1 MALDT
6 IRIRGARTHNLKNID
21 LDLPRDRLIVI
32 TGLSGS
38 GKSSLAFDTIY
49 AEGQRRYVES
59 LSAYARQFL
68 SVMEKPDVDHIE
80 GLSPAIS
87 IEQKST
93 SHNPRSTVGT
103 ITEIYDYLRLLF
115 ARVGTPRC
123 PDHHFPLEAQTVSQ
137 MVDLMLA
144 PALTGAGGEHR
155 YMLLAPVVR
164 DRKGE
169 HVQIFDQ
176 LRAQGFVRVRV
187 DGTLHEIDQ
196 VPALALRQKH
206 SIDVVIDR
214 FRPREDM
221 KQRLAESVETALK
234 LGDGLASVVDLD
246 DASIAEV
253 LFSSKFSCP
262 ICDYS
267 LPELEPRLFSFNS
280 PAGACPKCD
289 GLGVTQFFDPARVV
303 GHPEL
308 SLAAGAVRGW
318 DRRNAYYFQLI
329 ASLARHYGFDVDT
342 HWEDLSGDVR
352 NAVLNGSGDDVVTFS
367 YLTEAGGRTQRKH
380 KFEGILPNLERRYRD
395 TESQMV
401 REELSKYISDRP
413 CPECHGARLNRA
425 ARNVFVSERNLP
437 DVVKLP
443 VDETL
448 AFFAGLKMPG
458 WRGEIAGKI
467 VKEIHDRLRFLVDVG
482 LDYLTLDRKADSL
495 SGGEAQ
501 RIRLAS
507 QIGAGLVGV
516 MYVLD
521 EPSIGLHQ
529 RDNERL
535 LGTLTRLRDIGN
547 TVIVVE
553 HDEDAIRMADYI
565 VDIGP
570 GAGVHGGRI
579 VAQGQLADIL
589 AASESLTGDYLS
601 GKRRI
606 EIPKLRHK
614 PNDKLTLHLLGA
626 TGNNLKNVDLA
637 IPAGLFTCIT
647 GVSGSGKSTLIN
659 DTLQTLASNEL
670 NGASHTV
677 APYRE
682 VIGMDLFDKV
692 VDIDQSPIGRTPRS
706 NPATYTGLFTPL
718 RELFAQVPEARAR
731 GYSPGRFSFNVR
743 GGRCEACQG
752 DGLIKVEMHF
762 LPDVY
767 VPCDVC
773 HGKRYNRETMEVH
786 YKGFNISDVLNM
798 TIEDALKLFEPVPS
812 IARKLETLVDVGLSY
827 IKLGQSAT
835 TLSGGEAQRVKL
847 SKELSRRDTG
857 RTLYLLD
864 EPTTGLHFHD
874 IEHLLMVLHRLR
886 DDGNTIVVIEHNL
899 DVIKTADW
907 VIDLG
912 PEGGHRGGQ
921 IIATGT
927 PEEIAANPASHTG
940 RFLAPHLLSSHL
952 VSENENEQRKARPR
966 HGEAHKPM
974 RRRKTGK

>member
-1 MALDT
+1 MDQ

-21 LDLPRDRLIVI
+21 LDLPRNRLIVI

-103 ITEIYDYLRLLF
+103 ITEVYDYLRLLY
-115 ARVGTPRC
+115 ARVGSPRC
-123 PDHHFPLEAQTVSQ
+123 PDHQFPLEAQTVSQ
-137 MVDLMLA
+137 MVDLVLA
-144 PALTGAGGEHR
+144 QPEDTRL
-155 YMLLAPVVR
+155 MLLAPVVR
-164 DRKGE
+164 ERKGE
-169 HVQIFDQ
+169 HVQVLEQ
-176 LRAQGFVRVRV
+176 LRAQGYVRVRV
-187 DGTLHEIDQ
+187 DGVVYDIAD
-196 VPALALRQKH
+196 VPALNLRQKH
-206 SIDVVIDR
+206 TIEAVIDR
-214 FRPREDM
+214 FKPRAENR
-221 KQRLAESVETALK
+221 QRLAESFETALK
-234 LGDGLASVVDLD
+234 LGDGMATVQSMD
-246 DASIAEV
+246 DTAAAPL

-262 ICDYS
+262 VCDYS

-280 PAGACPKCD
+280 PVGACPSCD
-289 GLGVTQFFDPARVV
+289 GLGLAEFFDPSRIVV
-303 GHPEL
+303 HPEL

-329 ASLARHYGFDVDT
+329 ASLAKHYGFAVDMPWSELAEA
-342 HWEDLSGDVR
+342 HR
-352 NAVLNGSGDDVVTFS
+352 QAVLYGSGETVITFN
-367 YLTEAGGRTQRKH
+367 YLTESGGRTQRKH
-380 KFEGILPNLERRYRD
+380 RFEGIVPNLERRYRE
-395 TESQMV
+395 TESQAV
-401 REELSKYISDRP
+401 KEELARFINTRA
-413 CPECHGARLNRA
+413 CPECAGARLNKA
-425 ARNVFVSERNLP
+425 ARNVFVADRPLP
-437 DVVKLP
+437 SITRLP
-443 VDETL
+443 VDEAL
-448 AFFAGLKMPG
+448 QFFSHLSLSG
-458 WRGEIAGKI
+458 WRGEVAVKI
-467 VKEIHDRLRFLVDVG
+467 VKEIRERLRFLVDVG
-482 LDYLTLDRKADSL
+482 LDYLTLERKADTL

-535 LGTLTRLRDIGN
+535 LGTLTRLRDMGN

-553 HDEDAIRMADYI
+553 HDEDAIRLADHV

-570 GAGVHGGRI
+570 GAGVHGGEV
-579 VAQGQLADIL
+579 VAEGQLKDIL
-589 AASESLTGDYLS
+589 KAPRSLTGAYLS
-601 GKRRI
+601 GKKRI
-606 EIPKLRHK
+606 EVPKKRHK
-614 PNDKLTLHLLGA
+614 PSPGMALHLRGA
-626 TGNNLKNVDLA
+626 HGNNLKDVDLT
-637 IPAGLFTCIT
+637 IHAGLMTCIT

-659 DTLQTLASNEL
+659 DTLYHLAANEL

-682 VIGMDLFDKV
+682 VEGIDLFDKV

-718 RELFAQVPEARAR
+718 RELYAQVPEARAR

-773 HGKRYNRETMEVH
+773 HGKRYNRETLELL
-786 YKGFNISDVLNM
+786 YKGYSIHDVLEM
-798 TIEDALKLFEPVPS
+798 TVEDALKLFEPVPTLS
-812 IARKLETLVDVGLSY
+812 RKLETLVDVGLSY

-847 SKELSRRDTG
+847 SRELSRRDTG
-857 RTLYLLD
+857 RTLYILD

-874 IEHLLMVLHRLR
+874 IEHLLAVLHKLR
-886 DDGNTIVVIEHNL
+886 DEGNTIVVIEHNL

-907 VIDLG
+907 VVDLG
-912 PEGGHRGGQ
+912 PEGGHRGGL
-921 IIATGT
+921 IIAEGT
-927 PEEIAANPASHTG
+927 PESLAATPASHTG
-940 RFLAPHLLSSHL
+940 EFLARLLSAP
-952 VSENENEQRKARPR
+952 KAAKKRS
-966 HGEAHKPM
+966 AA
-974 RRRKTGK
+974 

>member
-1 MALDT
+1 MDK
-6 IRIRGARTHNLKNID
+6 ISIRGARTHNLKNID
-21 LDLPRDRLIVI
+21 IDLPRDKLIVI

-80 GLSPAIS
+80 GLSPAIA
-87 IEQKST
+87 IEQKAT

-115 ARVGTPRC
+115 ARVGSPKC
-123 PDHHFPLEAQTVSQ
+123 PDHGFPLEAQTVSQ
-137 MVDLMLA
+137 MVDAVLA
-144 PALTGAGGEHR
+144 LPEDARL
-155 YMLLAPVVR
+155 MLLAPVIR
-164 DRKGE
+164 ERKGE
-169 HVQIFDQ
+169 HVQVFEQ

-187 DGTLHEIDQ
+187 NGTLYEIDQ
-196 VPALALRQKH
+196 VPALGLRNKH
-206 SIDVVIDR
+206 TIEAVIDR
-214 FRPREDM
+214 FKPRADL
-221 KQRLAESVETALK
+221 KQRLAESFETALK
-234 LGDGLASVVDLD
+234 LGDGMASVVEIDSD
-246 DASIAEV
+246 KAAPV

-262 ICDYS
+262 VCDFS

-280 PAGACPKCD
+280 PMGACPSCD
-289 GLGVTQFFDPARVV
+289 GLGIKDFFDPGRVV
-303 GHPEL
+303 VHPEL

-329 ASLARHYGFDVDT
+329 ASLAKHYAFDVDT
-342 HWEDLSGDVR
+342 PWQKLPEKIRDAILF
-352 NAVLNGSGDDVVTFS
+352 GSGEDIISFT
-367 YLTEAGGRTQRKH
+367 YLTESGGRTQRKH
-380 KFEGILPNLERRYRD
+380 KFEGIVPNLDRRFRE
-395 TESQMV
+395 TESQAV
-401 REELSKYISDRP
+401 KEELSKFISVQP
-413 CPECHGARLNRA
+413 CPTCNGARLNKA
-425 ARNVFVSERNLP
+425 ARSVTVANKTLSEITRWP
-437 DVVKLP
+437 I
-443 VDETL
+443 DETI
-448 AFFAGLKMPG
+448 AFFNQLKLSG
-458 WRGEIAGKI
+458 WRGEIAVKI
-467 VKEIHDRLRFLVDVG
+467 VKEIHDRLRFLMDVG
-482 LDYLTLDRKADSL
+482 LDYLTLERKADSL

-535 LGTLTRLRDIGN
+535 LGTLTRLRDMGN

-553 HDEDAIRMADYI
+553 HDEDAIRLADHV

-570 GAGVHGGRI
+570 GAGVHGGEI
-579 VAQGQLADIL
+579 IAQGTIDDIL
-589 AASESLTGDYLS
+589 KAPRSLTGAYLS
-601 GKRRI
+601 GRMKI
-606 EIPKLRHK
+606 DIPKIRHK
-614 PNDKLTLHLLGA
+614 AKPKMSLKLLGA
-626 TGNNLKNVDLA
+626 TGNNLKNVDLE
-637 IPAGLFTCIT
+637 IPAGLFVAIT

-659 DTLQTLASNEL
+659 DTLYHIAANEL
-670 NGASHTV
+670 NGASHTIS
-677 APYRE
+677 PYRE
-682 VIGMDLFDKV
+682 VHGIELFDKV

-773 HGKRYNRETMEVH
+773 HGKRYNRETLEIL
-786 YKGFNISDVLNM
+786 YKGYNVHDILQM
-798 TIEDALKLFEPVPS
+798 TVEDALKLFEPVPTL
-812 IARKLETLVDVGLSY
+812 ARKLETLMDVGLSY

-857 RTLYLLD
+857 QTLYILD

-874 IEHLLMVLHRLR
+874 IEHLLAVLHKLR
-886 DDGNTIVVIEHNL
+886 NDGNTIVVIEHNL

-907 VIDLG
+907 IIDLG

-921 IIATGT
+921 IIAQGT
-927 PEEIAANPASHTG
+927 PEDVAQNPASHTG
-940 RFLAPHLLSSHL
+940 RFLAKMLET
-952 VSENENEQRKARPR
+952 SESKPAKTVKRKKIA
-966 HGEAHKPM
+966 
-974 RRRKTGK
+974 